1 MDELAT
7 IRFTDHDSGD
17 DALIVVRASDEV
29 LGLAVSLAA
38 NSDIAVFMG
47 IDECKQLR
55 DAIDAAITRMEKLS
69 DAAQGSESS

>member
-17 DALIVVRASDEV
+17 DALIAVRASDEV

-55 DAIDAAITRMEKLS
+55 DAIDAAITR
-69 DAAQGSESS
+69 